1 MTVALSGIAQR
12 GFDTAEFARRCASAQ
27 AVMATQNLGAVL
39 LASEAEIR
47 YFTGF
52 MTQFWQSPTRPWF
65 VVLPATGAP
74 VAVIPTIGVPLMRAC
89 YVSDVRSWASPAA
102 SDDGISLLLD
112 TLRQHL
118 GHKGR
123 LGVLMGRETA
133 LRLPLGDIFVLTT
146 ALDDVEMCDVT
157 KQMQQIRMIKS
168 VAEIDKLRHV
178 CATVSDVFD
187 SVPDWVAAGMSLSE
201 LFRQFKIK
209 ALQAGVDDVS
219 YLVGSAGQGGY
230 RDIIAPPTDRPLQH
244 GDIFMLDTGC
254 VWDGYF
260 SDFDRNF
267 AVGDASDA
275 AHQAHHQLY
284 DATEAALAI
293 VRPGIRAKDLY
304 AAMDAVLRPGVAVGE
319 EASGGDDVGRYGHG
333 LGIQLTEPPSHT
345 HWDET
350 VIEAGM
356 ALTLEPSIVYGDGY
370 LMAAEENILVTAT
383 GVELL
388 SRRWGRDLRII

>member
-133 LRLPLGDIFVLTT
+133 LRLPLGDIFVLTA

-304 AAMDAVLRPGVAVGE
+304 AAMDAVLRPGVAVGD

>member
-1 MTVALSGIAQR
+1 
-12 GFDTAEFARRCASAQ
+12 
-27 AVMATQNLGAVL
+27 MATQNLGAVL

-133 LRLPLGDIFVLTT
+133 LRLPLGDIFLLTT

-187 SVPDWVAAGMSLSE
+187 SVPDWVAAGMPLSE

-304 AAMDAVLRPGVAVGE
+304 AAMDAVLRPGVAVGD

-383 GVELL
+383 GAELL